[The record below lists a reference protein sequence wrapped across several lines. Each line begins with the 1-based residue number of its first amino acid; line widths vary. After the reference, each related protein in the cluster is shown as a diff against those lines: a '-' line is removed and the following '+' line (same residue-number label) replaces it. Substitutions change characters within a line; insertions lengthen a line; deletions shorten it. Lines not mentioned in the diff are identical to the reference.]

1 MARFGVAG
9 AYLTGAG
16 WSLVAFLLLCT
27 IRATPSA
34 SASAEP
40 DTLLD
45 VSSGSAPA
53 QPREGEGS
61 CELLRNREFLGVVG
75 ITLIGNIC
83 FWGRAQFPTR
93 PELSESCACRQQ
105 LAPV

>member
-27 IRATPSA
+27 IRATPSAA

-75 ITLIGNIC
+75 ITFIGNIC

-93 PELSESCACRQQ
+93 LELSESCACR
-105 LAPV
+105 